1 MIGVFFSFGVWGG
14 RRGGGG
20 GVGYVAIIK
29 FSLILYCIIF
39 LIHGWEG
46 GKKKLIYI
54 LDVKI
59 FIEAQIEGAVGTT
72 PS

>member
-1 MIGVFFSFGVWGG
+1 MGVSPPLGVWGG
-14 RRGGGG
+14 GWLR
-20 GVGYVAIIK
+20 VARIK

-39 LIHGWEG
+39 LIHGWED

-54 LDVKI
+54 LDVKNS
-59 FIEAQIEGAVGTT
+59 IEAQIEGAVGTT